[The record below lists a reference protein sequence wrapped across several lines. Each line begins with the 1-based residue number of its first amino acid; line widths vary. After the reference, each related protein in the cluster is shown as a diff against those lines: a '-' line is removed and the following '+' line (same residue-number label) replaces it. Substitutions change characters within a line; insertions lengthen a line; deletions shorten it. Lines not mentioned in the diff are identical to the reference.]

1 MRLYTIGWLFALL
14 CTGAVAAG
22 QDTKSTKDTTVK
34 SDNGK
39 VITMTGCVMIG
50 GATNFLLANITPEHD
65 KNDKTALSVGG
76 SYSLVEREG
85 LDLSS
90 YIDHQVELTGVIVPA
105 ATKGDHDDKIKI
117 KETTKVEPASGS
129 DKKSSA
135 ATTVK
140 VARGPAN
147 QFLVASVKTLAP
159 TCGR

>member
-1 MRLYTIGWLFALL
+1 MRLDTIGLSFAVIL
-14 CTGAVAAG
+14 TGAVAAA
-22 QDTKSTKDTTVK
+22 QDTRTTTDTTVK

-50 GATNFLLANITPEHD
+50 GATNFLLANITPKPDEHD
-65 KNDKTALSVGG
+65 KTELSAGG
-76 SYSLVEREG
+76 SYALVEREG

-90 YIDHQVELTGVIVPA
+90 YIDHRVELTGVVVPA

-117 KETTKVEPASGS
+117 KETTKVDSPNAS
-129 DKKSSA
+129 DKKSSTSA
-135 ATTVK
+135 TVK

-147 QFLVASVKTLAP
+147 QFLVASVKALAP

>member
-1 MRLYTIGWLFALL
+1 MRLNTIGWLFGVLF
-14 CTGAVAAG
+14 TGAIAAG
-22 QDTKSTKDTTVK
+22 QDTKSTQDTTVK

-50 GATNFLLANITPEHD
+50 GATNFLLANIRPEHD
-65 KNDKTALSVGG
+65 KKDKTAPSPGG
-76 SYSLVEREG
+76 SYPLVEREG

-90 YIDHQVELTGVIVPA
+90 YIDHQVELTGVVVPA
-105 ATKGDHDDKIKI
+105 ATNGDHDDKIKI
-117 KETTKVEPASGS
+117 KETTKVEPASGP
-129 DKKSSA
+129 DKASST

-159 TCGR
+159 TCAR